1 MSTTISFPIITI
13 HSAVKQKLEWL
24 MSQQSP
30 AKAVVGFINDCL
42 GWQRQFGL
50 SVGVET
56 RAMRFIAQVET
67 GEIDTCVLAEFAAP
81 IITQL
86 AYVREGARERQME
99 SPDEPVRLTQEW
111 WLERP
116 PGWAFA

>member
-1 MSTTISFPIITI
+1 MSTTTTASTVTI
-13 HSAVKQKLEWL
+13 HNAVEQKLKWL
-24 MSQQSP
+24 MSQQNP

-42 GWQRQFGL
+42 GWQRKFGL
-50 SVGVET
+50 NTGVET
-56 RAMRFIAQVET
+56 RAMRFITQVET
-67 GEIDTCVLAEFAAP
+67 GEVDSSILAEFAAP